1 MTTPGGSSTAARPEI
16 RNPARFLELV
26 GPKLELVEL
35 ELRENFRSG
44 VRTIREVGEHILSG
58 GGKRIRPS
66 LLLLTSRMLGYEGKA
81 DVRCAAVVEFIHT
94 ASLVHDDVID
104 DADLRRGRESIN
116 FRWGNH
122 LTVLVGDYLYTHAM
136 KMALGEE
143 RLEIVDLLC
152 DTTILLTEGEILSLE
167 NEGRIDLTSDQYFD
181 VIGRKT
187 AALFGASCKLPA
199 YLVDLPH
206 SRATELWNY
215 GYNLGV
221 CFQLV
226 DDLLDFTSDKQTL
239 GKPALAD
246 LKEGKLTLPLILAM
260 PEATEAERQ
269 TIERVATTRELRAG
283 DPEAIQEIVR
293 RYECVGR
300 TMEIAREYGD
310 RALANLS
317 SFPASDARDALEFGV
332 EYVLDRDR

>member
-1 MTTPGGSSTAARPEI
+1 MTPGGSSTAARPAQDG
-16 RNPARFLELV
+16 ARFLELV
-26 GPKLELVEL
+26 SPKLELVEL
-35 ELRENFRSG
+35 DLRNNFRSEIA
-44 VRTIREVGEHILSG
+44 TIRKVGEHILSG

-66 LLLLTSRMLGYEGKA
+66 LLLLTSSMLGYEGNA

-104 DADLRRGRESIN
+104 DADIRRGRESIN
-116 FRWGNH
+116 YRWGNH

-136 KMALGEE
+136 KMAIGEG

-152 DTTILLTEGEILSLE
+152 DTTIMLTEGEILALE
-167 NEGRIDLTSDQYFD
+167 LKGRTDLSTDQYFE

-187 AALFGASCKLPA
+187 AALFAASCRLPGFF
-199 YLVDLPH
+199 VDLP
-206 SRATELWNY
+206 ATQADELWNY
-215 GYNLGV
+215 GYNLGI

-226 DDLLDFTSDKQTL
+226 DDLLDFTSNVETL

-260 PEATEAERQ
+260 PETTATERA
-269 TIERVATTRELRAG
+269 TIERIATTRELEGG
-283 DPEAIQEIVR
+283 DGEAIQEIVR
-293 RYECVGR
+293 RYDCVNR
-300 TMEIAREYGD
+300 TMDISREYAD
-310 RALANLS
+310 RAMANLS
-317 SFPASDARDALEFGV
+317 HFPHSTAREALEYAI

>member
-1 MTTPGGSSTAARPEI
+1 MVMTPGGFSTAARPEH
-16 RNPARFLELV
+16 NTARFLELV
-26 GPKLELVEL
+26 SPKLELVEL
-35 ELRENFRSG
+35 ELRKNFRSEIS
-44 VRTIREVGEHILSG
+44 TIRKVGDHILSG

-66 LLLLTSRMLGYEGKA
+66 LLLLTSSMLGYEGSA

-104 DADLRRGRESIN
+104 DADIRRGRESIN
-116 FRWGNH
+116 YRWGNH

-136 KMALGEE
+136 KMAIGEG

-152 DTTILLTEGEILSLE
+152 DTTIMLTEGEILALE
-167 NEGRIDLTSDQYFD
+167 LKGRTDVSTDQYFE

-187 AALFGASCKLPA
+187 AALFAASCRLPGFF
-199 YLVDLPH
+199 VDLP
-206 SRATELWNY
+206 AAKADELWSY
-215 GYNLGV
+215 GYNLGI

-226 DDLLDFTSDKQTL
+226 DDLLDFTSNAETL

-260 PEATEAERQ
+260 PEATAAERE
-269 TIERVATTRELRAG
+269 TIERVATTRELKNSDA
-283 DPEAIQEIVR
+283 ETIQEIVR
-293 RYECVGR
+293 RYDCVSR
-300 TMEIAREYGD
+300 TMDISRDYAE

-317 SFPASDARDALEFGV
+317 GFPQSTAREALEYAI